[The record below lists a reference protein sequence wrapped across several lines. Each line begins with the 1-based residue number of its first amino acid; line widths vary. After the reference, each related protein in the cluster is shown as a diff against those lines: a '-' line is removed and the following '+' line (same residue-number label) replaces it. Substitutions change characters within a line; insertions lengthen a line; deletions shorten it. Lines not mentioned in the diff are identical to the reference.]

1 MFVSVAGVACIASPA
16 AFTSASPHTAP
27 EKVFKD
33 GLEVVHIGVLP
44 PAAVETSKAT
54 PEDVLILEALEGIL
68 FSGAGLVIVFAF
80 ALVGERLVC
89 AG

>member
-1 MFVSVAGVACIASPA
+1 MFVSIAGIACIASPA
-16 AFTSASPHTAP
+16 ALTSPAPHTAP
-27 EKVFKD
+27 EKVFED
-33 GLEVVHIGVLP
+33 GLEVIHVGMLP
-44 PAAVETSKAT
+44 LAAVETSKAA
-54 PEDVLILEALEGIL
+54 PEDVLILEALEGVF